1 MYWNLHID
9 PPVEKWI
16 LLLFT
21 CNTCKY
27 YVVHFKVLTF
37 VFQLTNCFSPCNML
51 VYNVVQYTCYVLWLI
66 SVYGEVNTFR
76 AAYTCTTVYLVQIFF
91 YQRFYFSVIYT
102 KKWYTHWQVCLCGC
116 FRRAVILVFVILFLC
131 MNLCLMVNVI
141 LIDWRCCFRLYFVK
155 PSSANTVM
163 LYNDNE
169 WTVTYQWLFIPN
181 QMI

>member
-1 MYWNLHID
+1 M
-9 PPVEKWI
+9 
-16 LLLFT
+16 
-21 CNTCKY
+21 
-27 YVVHFKVLTF
+27 
-37 VFQLTNCFSPCNML
+37 
-51 VYNVVQYTCYVLWLI
+51 LWLI

-116 FRRAVILVFVILFLC
+116 FRRAVILVFVILFYC

-169 WTVTYQWLFIPN
+169 WTFTYQWLFIPN
-181 QMI
+181 QMIWIKIKGMYKWTQNVVFGVFNVYVKRWYYGPLYSIRGDLNS